1 MRRLSSALRKGIAYK
16 ASVAL
21 LFFLASCAPGIPDNP
36 DNACDI
42 FKEKRSWYLS
52 SFDIEKKYGVPM
64 QVQLAI
70 IRQESSYVHD
80 AKTPRKTFL
89 GIPLWWRQSTAYGY
103 VQALDGT
110 WRDFQNATGDRSARR
125 DNYDDSV
132 KFLGWYNNI
141 SFNRLK
147 IRKNDAYNLYLAY
160 HEGHGGWK
168 RKTYLKKKWLMKVA
182 KKVQRNSLIYGK
194 QLSRCRKSLKSSWW
208 AFWE

>member
-1 MRRLSSALRKGIAYK
+1 MMR
-16 ASVAL
+16 SVFNIGAV
-21 LFFLASCAPGIPDNP
+21 FFLLLLSSCAPSIPDNP

-42 FKEKRSWYLS
+42 FSEKRSWYLS
-52 SFDIEKKYGVPM
+52 SFDVEKKYGLPM

-110 WRDFQNATGDRSARR
+110 WRDYQRSTGDSSARR
-125 DNYDDSV
+125 TNYEDSV
-132 KFLGWYNNI
+132 NFLGWYNNI
-141 SFNRLK
+141 SFKQLRIK
-147 IRKNDAYNLYLAY
+147 KNDAYNLYLAY

-182 KKVQRNSLIYGK
+182 KKVQANSVVYGQ
-194 QLSRCRKSLKSSWW
+194 QLAKCRKSLKSSWW
-208 AFWE
+208 AIWE